1 MIAVRTPLRI
11 SFFGGGTDVANV
23 YNEIG
28 GAVFSTSIDRY
39 IYIFLNY
46 KYDRKG
52 VVAKYSR
59 LEDVPNPRYLS
70 HPIMRSCLSR
80 FNLDGLDISISSDI
94 PAGTGLGSSSS
105 FTVGFVQA
113 CSMLSNA
120 LYDPE
125 YLARVA
131 CEIEIDDLREP
142 IGKQDALAAAYG
154 GLRGYNFS
162 LNGAVDVIES
172 PMSQFEKDQ
181 LQKSI
186 YLVRVGNIRK
196 TSELLSG
203 QLYPIQSKSIL
214 KSYEELR
221 DLAFEAQKMTKFDS
235 QRFGEMLK
243 RAWDLKKRQ
252 NPYVSNDSVDQIIEL
267 GIKSGGSGAKL
278 LGAGQSGFILF
289 IVDSENAERF
299 EKGMNEVKPF
309 SVGIAV
315 EGSNELF
322 NSNKEMM

>member
-1 MIAVRTPLRI
+1 MRTPLRI
-11 SFFGGGTDVANV
+11 SFFGGGTDIANV
-23 YNEIG
+23 YSEIG

-52 VVAKYSR
+52 VVAKYST

-80 FNLDGLDISISSDI
+80 FDLNGLDISISSDV

-113 CSMLSNA
+113 CSILSDSSH
-120 LYDPE
+120 DPE

-131 CEIEIDDLREP
+131 CEIEIDDLHEP

-154 GLRGYNFS
+154 GLRGYNF
-162 LNGAVDVIES
+162 NTDGAVSVIES
-172 PMSQFEKDQ
+172 PMSKFHQDQ

-186 YLVRVGNIRK
+186 YLVRVGKIRK
-196 TSELLSG
+196 TSELLSE
-203 QLYPIQSKSIL
+203 QLYPIESKGIL

-221 DLAFEAQKMTKFDS
+221 DLAFEAQRMTTFDS
-235 QRFGEMLK
+235 LRFGDML
-243 RAWDLKKRQ
+243 RHAWHLKKSQ
-252 NPYVSNDSVDQIIEL
+252 NPHVSNSLVDQIIDL
-267 GIKSGGSGAKL
+267 GIKSGANGAKL

-299 EKGMNEVKPF
+299 KISMNDLKPF
-309 SVGIAV
+309 NIGIAV
-315 EGSNELF
+315 EGSNVVF
-322 NSNKEMM
+322 NSNRGKP